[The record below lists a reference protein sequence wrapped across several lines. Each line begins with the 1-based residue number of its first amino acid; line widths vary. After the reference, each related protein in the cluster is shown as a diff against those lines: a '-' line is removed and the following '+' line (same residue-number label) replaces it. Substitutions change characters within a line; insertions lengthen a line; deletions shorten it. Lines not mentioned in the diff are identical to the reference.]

1 MTMENASRF
10 QNQLTCLM
18 NAVVRAAVVEIVRL
32 VENNS
37 VTLRQELS
45 KSNLEN
51 EALKVENESNKKKL
65 QILESKLSISIA
77 AQPLSDGLR
86 HATEA
91 GGRKD
96 DFDHTKERGKPSAEI
111 TGAGPQSQERAVQSQ
126 VGICRLQP
134 NSTIACMFRWHL
146 QCILV
151 LSIMCCCFCVALA
164 KTCGSSLCLKQTMKK
179 EVGEGLRV
187 VAMEKDG
194 MKVIGIKKELRDA
207 PEQEIPSPMKDEQ
220 LCPKVDMVYGKEWSQ
235 SLWRDGREKA
245 GDSDDGTEKEE
256 APGTSMTQHQNGSLL
271 HCSKLNPSTPILKVF
286 CDPEQDTY
294 PDYRLKRESLNCLF
308 SLSLTG
314 KNRQTVTFK
323 ILVFIYWLAHGTSF
337 KTVSETFGIPLS
349 TAASIVRDVADKLIK
364 LSSKMVNK
372 QSPEELALTVA
383 GFGKLARHPMFG
395 KAVGAIGGCH
405 VRVKVPDA
413 PERPLPT
420 INFQGVCDHTG
431 RFIDVFAG
439 LPGSMT
445 DMGVLRHSPLY
456 KMALYPPPGHFV
468 LGNGEYHCLQTPMCL
483 ITPYPKSDRHPMHVE
498 FNRHHALAFS
508 AIERAFGIMKKRWTA
523 VFLQPLEL
531 HPSFV
536 PKVLAVCT
544 LLHNI
549 CLSVGDV
556 LEPVKMDKSK
566 VTEVQKERLAPNE
579 TSGEGLR
586 DSLAKQMSTMT
597 CLATVGIVE
606 STASAANAMTV
617 QREHAYNMVVMER

>member
-111 TGAGPQSQERAVQSQ
+111 TGAGPQSQERAVQS
-126 VGICRLQP
+126 
-134 NSTIACMFRWHL
+134 
-146 QCILV
+146 
-151 LSIMCCCFCVALA
+151 
-164 KTCGSSLCLKQTMKK
+164 QTMKK

>member
-126 VGICRLQP
+126 
-134 NSTIACMFRWHL
+134 
-146 QCILV
+146 
-151 LSIMCCCFCVALA
+151 
-164 KTCGSSLCLKQTMKK
+164 QTMKK